1 MRCVNELQITTLI
14 VTGKGVYRVDF
25 GDPRS
30 EGGGAG
36 GGLNLYFGFHTLTQ
50 GRVVLMSCKSP
61 EL

>member
-36 GGLNLYFGFHTLTQ
+36 GGGLTYILVSTRLLKDGLY
-50 GRVVLMSCKSP
+50 
-61 EL
+61 

>member
-36 GGLNLYFGFHTLTQ
+36 GGNLNVGNLKWPARSFHI
-50 GRVVLMSCKSP
+50 G
-61 EL
+61 

>member
-36 GGLNLYFGFHTLTQ
+36 GGA
-50 GRVVLMSCKSP
+50 
-61 EL
+61 